1 MWLRSFFPGRQAT
14 ARPPGAAVAERIEQE
29 PEPVT
34 PEELAELQ
42 EAWTEHAEAARG
54 SGVSGFHPCTR
65 NGRPWE
71 HDPAAVRAVAA
82 ILRDFGTKGTTADD
96 QPPGRAE

>member
-1 MWLRSFFPGRQAT
+1 MWLRSFFRGHQAAT
-14 ARPPGAAVAERIEQE
+14 RPPGTAVAERMEHERE
-29 PEPVT
+29 PLP

-42 EAWTEHAEAARG
+42 KAWAELSEAAKG

-65 NGRPWE
+65 NSGSWE

-82 ILRDFGTKGTTADD
+82 ILRDFGTEGTTADH
-96 QPPGRAE
+96 QLPGRTD

>member
-1 MWLRSFFPGRQAT
+1 MRLRSFFLGRRA
-14 ARPPGAAVAERIEQE
+14 AGRPPGAAVAERMGHE

-42 EAWTEHAEAARG
+42 EAWAALTVAAIG
-54 SGVSGFHPCTR
+54 SGVSGFYPCTR
-65 NGRPWE
+65 SGRPWE